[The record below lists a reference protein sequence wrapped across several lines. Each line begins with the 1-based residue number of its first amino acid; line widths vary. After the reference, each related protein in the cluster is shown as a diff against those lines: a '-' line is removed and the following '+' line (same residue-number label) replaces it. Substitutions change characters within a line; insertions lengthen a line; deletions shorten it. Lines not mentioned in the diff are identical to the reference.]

1 MSPSVLVVNAGSSS
15 LKLRV
20 LADDDSVTATADLP
34 ALRGDASGAAALAD
48 TITSFGPVD
57 AVGHRVVHGGTLYS
71 RPVLVTGD
79 VRRRLESLTDL
90 APLHQPKSL
99 EALDAV
105 SRLLPDVPAVAC
117 FDTAFHATIP
127 DAAATFALPAEWRA
141 RWTLRRYGFHG
152 LSHAYVSRRAA
163 ELYYPGGTTPRDPP
177 LPSGGTTPRDPPL
190 PSGGTTPRDPPAHG
204 GLRAPHPP
212 AGGTSPPVPPGPP
225 TPLRIVTCHLGAGAS
240 LAAVRDGASVDTTM
254 GFTPLDGLVMATRSG
269 SVDPGLVLWLAE
281 HARTPPAELAAT
293 LEHRSGL
300 AGLAGT
306 PDMREVL
313 SRAAEGDSDAIL
325 GRDVY
330 LHRLRGSIA
339 SMAASMGGL
348 DALVFTGGVGENSA
362 EIRWRAACGLSFLG
376 IGVDSALNENPDGA
390 DDYEISPAG
399 AAVQSFVIAAREDKQ
414 IAAEV
419 RSILLRSLLLFVGL
433 ATVASGHS

>member
-20 LADDDSVTATADLP
+20 LAGDDSVTASADLP
-34 ALRGDASGAAALAD
+34 ALRGDPYEGAALAD
-48 TITSFGPVD
+48 TIASFGPVD

-71 RPVLVTGD
+71 LPVRITAD
-79 VRRRLESLTDL
+79 VRRRLESLVDL

-99 EALDAV
+99 DALDAV
-105 SRLLPDVPAVAC
+105 TRVLPDVPAIAC

-127 DAAATFALPAEWRA
+127 DAASTFALPPQWRA

-163 ELYYPGGTTPRDPP
+163 ELLAGTGRP
-177 LPSGGTTPRDPPL
+177 LPS
-190 PSGGTTPRDPPAHG
+190 S
-204 GLRAPHPP
+204 
-212 AGGTSPPVPPGPP
+212 SPPGASGDS
-225 TPLRIVTCHLGAGAS
+225 RIVTCHLGAGAS
-240 LAAVRDGASVDTTM
+240 LAAVRDGQSVDTTM

-300 AGLAGT
+300 TGLTGT
-306 PDMREVL
+306 ADMREVL
-313 SRAAEGDSDAIL
+313 SRAARGDPDAVL

-330 LHRLRGSIA
+330 LHRLRGAIA
-339 SMAASMGGL
+339 SMAAALGGL
-348 DALVFTGGVGENSA
+348 DALVFTGGVGENSP
-362 EIRWRAACGLSFLG
+362 EIRQRAAAGLEFLG
-376 IGVDSALNENPDGA
+376 VAVDPAPNGSSGGA
-390 DDYEISPAG
+390 EDYEISAEG
-399 AAVQSFVIAAREDKQ
+399 AAARSFVIAAREDKQ

-419 RSILLRSLLLFVGL
+419 RSVL
-433 ATVASGHS
+433 AAA